1 MIVLPQ
7 NIQQISYVC
16 DVRTILFFDNSP
28 QKIDP
33 QYKELFV
40 PRNGYIYILPGFVIG
55 FAGFVTFTDPK
66 DLESAGNRDI
76 SQWWCTL
83 QESHIYIYMGVKQ
96 NVSKFLVWGI
106 LTLNKTCKA
115 MIPNCQKKKLPQGAV
130 KSLGE
135 MLWRIFPKAP
145 QSEWGWSRTG
155 WSWQEIWLRLGKV
168 VKHDFVTIGR
178 LEWW

>member
-76 SQWWCTL
+76 SQ
-83 QESHIYIYMGVKQ
+83 
-96 NVSKFLVWGI
+96 
-106 LTLNKTCKA
+106 
-115 MIPNCQKKKLPQGAV
+115 
-130 KSLGE
+130 
-135 MLWRIFPKAP
+135 
-145 QSEWGWSRTG
+145 
-155 WSWQEIWLRLGKV
+155 
-168 VKHDFVTIGR
+168 
-178 LEWW
+178 